1 MKNIKRSQN
10 GFTLIE
16 AMVAVSIVIMLA
28 SFKLYPMYIEAR
40 MTKAAAQGKQLAT
53 WSNSVATYSTIFY
66 NNLVNGTSIA
76 GVADVYAP
84 TVAELR
90 ALGLISATFSA
101 TNMYNGNYG
110 AKITKTPIGCV
121 APNCDIENLA
131 YLTNA
136 ITNSMNGRLD
146 LPVLGKAAQ
155 TLGED
160 AGYSDLSTPGTI
172 QGPQG
177 SWSVVN
183 PVGNVAG
190 ILVMRS
196 GYNSS
201 AMGQFMRRDGALPAT
216 GAQNMGGQDVNNVN
230 GLRSTSITNTGNATV
245 GGALGV
251 TGQTTTNGITNN
263 GALQTGNTTI
273 NGTAAIS
280 GAATIAG
287 NLAVTGTSTLR
298 GVTNT
303 GNITNTG
310 SIQSTGNIVTNGD
323 VETGRLYLRT
333 VVANG
338 ASCAGFTGYQAAT
351 AAGSIASCINGTWQT
366 PAANIPPPSPCS
378 STSVNFMGC
387 TGTVP
392 YTQHAQTASVTVTS
406 GSGNAVYSCNNGSW
420 AFQSGNC
427 TPPPAGCAA
436 TTVYW
441 AGGASCSGS
450 SASLAHGS
458 GRWVN
463 STNGNSGSVYAS
475 CNNGSISTSSGSC
488 TAPARTFYNPTDR
501 SGQALAS
508 NPGNRASFC
517 QAQGMTAVGNG
528 TESDLG
534 GSDVPHCYSADGTLR
549 CTFPSTYGVANCKD
563 VKWGNPGC
571 YIQTS
576 VTCQ

>member
-1 MKNIKRSQN
+1 
-10 GFTLIE
+10 
-16 AMVAVSIVIMLA
+16 MVAVVIAITLA
-28 SFKLYPMYIEAR
+28 GFKLYPMYVEAR

-76 GVADVYAP
+76 GVADIYAP

-101 TNMYNGNYG
+101 ANMYNGNYG

-131 YLTNA
+131 YLTNP
-136 ITNSMNGRLD
+136 ITNTMNGRLD
-146 LPVLGKAAQ
+146 VPVLGKAAQ

-160 AGYSDLSTPGTI
+160 AGYSDLSTPGTVM
-172 QGPQG
+172 GPDG
-177 SWSVVN
+177 KWSVVN

-230 GLRSTSITNTGNATV
+230 SLRSTSITNTGNATV

-273 NGTAAIS
+273 NGTAAIT
-280 GAATIAG
+280 GAATVAG

-303 GNITNTG
+303 GNIANTGNITNTG
-310 SIQSTGNIVTNGD
+310 TIASTGNIRTDAD
-323 VETGRLYLRT
+323 VETGRLYLKT

-366 PAANIPPPSPCS
+366 PAANIPPPSPCNATTVS
-378 STSVNFMGC
+378 FMGC
-387 TGTVP
+387 TGSVP
-392 YTQHAQTASVTVTS
+392 YTQHAQTANVTVTS
-406 GSGNAVYSCNNGSW
+406 GSGSAVYSCNNGSW
-420 AFQSGNC
+420 SFQSGNC
-427 TPPPAGCAA
+427 TPPPAGCSA

-441 AGGASCSGS
+441 SGSASCNAYNS
-450 SASLAHGS
+450 SMSHGS
-458 GRWVN
+458 GRWLN
-463 STNGNSGSVYAS
+463 STNSNSGSVYAS
-475 CNNGSISTSSGSC
+475 CNNGVISTSSPSC
-488 TAPARTFYNPTDR
+488 YSPSRTFYNPTDR
-501 SGQALAS
+501 SGQALAA

-517 QAQGMTAVGNG
+517 QAQGMSAVGNG
-528 TESDLG
+528 TESDFG
-534 GSDVPHCYSADGTLR
+534 GSDIPHCYSADGSLR
-549 CTFPSTYGVANCKD
+549 CTAPATYGAANCKD
-563 VKWGNPGC
+563 VPYGNPGC
-571 YIQTS
+571 FIQTS